1 MNNKKKTLILTTCMV
16 CSQLISAEGNPIQGE
31 IDTLKTVN
39 LQGTVINGQ
48 RNTIL
53 FSGIPGSISTINN
66 IELRRTQ
73 PLTGNEIIRKIPGI
87 HALDEEGLGMRAN
100 FGIRGLDPSRSTK
113 VLILEDGIP
122 VSLNPYGE
130 PELYYSPAIDR
141 MAGVEVLKGSG
152 QIMFGPQTIGGVINY
167 ITPDVPKER
176 QINVGLRG
184 GMGQYMAGNFS
195 YGESFNN
202 VGFLV
207 SYNRK
212 SVENL
217 GNLKLESN
225 DLNIKFRFDLN
236 EKSYIIAKGGYYS
249 ELSNATYVGLTQ
261 NMYEN
266 GLYDQILSPDD
277 RFAVNRLSGSVS
289 HHYQFKPGMK
299 LKSTL
304 FAYTTSRNWQRQNFT
319 YSSTAYNQ
327 TGVIWGD
334 TNITGGAIYMLD
346 ANTHNDRS
354 FNVRGAETNLD
365 WVIKSKNGIINR
377 INTGVRVMHEK
388 ALDYRV
394 EGAKADSRSGNIV
407 NQDERSGTAFSAFAQ
422 DRFYLSKRFSVSLGV
437 RAEMYQFERDIFRRA
452 GIDTF
457 IHSGSQMFAF
467 IPGTGVS
474 YDVDEKITIFTG
486 IHRGFA
492 APRIKDAIANT
503 GEVYQLDA
511 ELSWNYELGTRMK
524 LRDYFA
530 IEATLFNMNFS
541 NQIIPVSEAAG
552 GMGSGQINGGATIHR
567 GIELGFLLNLDKKI
581 HSKLMASLD
590 GTVTKVQSEYSA
602 DRFKNNGTEIVNI
615 KGNRTPYSPDM
626 LLNGGLNLGLDKGPM
641 LRVSSTYIGK
651 QYTDELNTELP
662 SANGRSGALD
672 PFMIFDASL
681 IHELKKSGL
690 LISVSCKNLTD
701 NRTIVNRRPQGIR
714 THIPRML
721 NVGLNW
727 TIK

>member
-1 MNNKKKTLILTTCMV
+1 MNNKKKTLILSCCMI
-16 CSQLISAEGNPIQGE
+16 CSQCIYAENPPLQEE
-31 IDTLKTVN
+31 IDTLRTID
-39 LQGTVINGQ
+39 LQGTVIYGQ
-48 RNTIL
+48 RNSTL
-53 FSGIPGSISTINN
+53 FSGIPGSVSTINN
-66 IELRRTQ
+66 IQLRRTQ

-130 PELYYSPAIDR
+130 PELYYSPSIDR

-184 GMGQYMAGNFS
+184 GMGQYMSGNFS
-195 YGESFNN
+195 YGETFNN
-202 VGFLV
+202 VGLLV
-207 SYNRK
+207 SYSRK

-225 DLNIKFRFDLN
+225 DLNIKLRFDLT
-236 EKSYIIAKGGYYS
+236 EKSHIITKAGYYS

-261 NMYEN
+261 NMYES
-266 GLYDQILSPDD
+266 GMYDQILSPHD

-289 HHYQFKPGMK
+289 HHYQIKPGMK
-299 LKSTL
+299 LKSTA
-304 FAYTTSRNWQRQNFT
+304 FAYTTSRNWQRQNFG
-319 YSSTAYNQ
+319 YSSALNNQ
-327 TGVIWGD
+327 SGEIWGD

-354 FNVRGAETNLD
+354 FNVKGAESNLD
-365 WVIKSKNGIINR
+365 WVIKSKKGVVNR
-377 INTGVRVMHEK
+377 IHTGVRVMHEQ
-388 ALDYRV
+388 AFDYRID
-394 EGAKADSRSGNIV
+394 GTKADSRSGNIV
-407 NQDERSGTAFSAFAQ
+407 NHDERNGTAFSAYAQ
-422 DRFYLSKRFSVSLGV
+422 DRIYLSKRFAVSIGV
-437 RAEMYQFERDIFRRA
+437 RAELYEFGREIFRRT
-452 GIDTF
+452 GVDTF
-457 IHSGSQMFAF
+457 IQSRSQMFAL
-467 IPGTGVS
+467 IPGVGVS
-474 YDVDEKITIFTG
+474 YDIDEKLTVFSG

-511 ELSWNYELGTRMK
+511 ELSWNSELGVRMN
-524 LRDYFA
+524 LSDYLSM
-530 IEATLFNMNFS
+530 EATAFNMDFS

-552 GMGSGQINGGATIHR
+552 GAGSGQINGGATIHR
-567 GIELGFLLNLDKKI
+567 GVELGFNIKLDKKL
-581 HSKLMASLD
+581 HSKLMASID
-590 GTVTKVQSEYSA
+590 GSVTKVQSEYSA
-602 DRFKNNGTEIVNI
+602 DRYKTVNNETVNI

-626 LLNGGLNLGLDKGPM
+626 LMNGGVNIGLEKGPM

-651 QYTDELNTELP
+651 QYTDELNSELP
-662 SANGRSGALD
+662 SANGRIGAID
-672 PFMIFDASL
+672 PFMILDASL

-714 THIPRML
+714 THIPRMVT
-721 NVGLNW
+721 VGLNW

>member
-1 MNNKKKTLILTTCMV
+1 MNNKKKSLILTTCMI
-16 CSQLISAEGNPIQGE
+16 CSRLICAEGTPVQEE

-48 RNTIL
+48 RNSIL
-53 FSGIPGSISTINN
+53 FSGIPGSVSTINN

-73 PLTGNEIIRKIPGI
+73 PITGNEIIRKIPGI

-130 PELYYSPAIDR
+130 PELYYSPSIDR

-195 YGESFNN
+195 YGETINN

-225 DLNIKFRFDLN
+225 DLNIKFRFELN
-236 EKSYIIAKGGYYS
+236 EKSYIIARGGYYT

-261 NMYEN
+261 NMYES

-299 LKSTL
+299 LKTTL

-319 YSSTAYNQ
+319 YSSTANNQ
-327 TGVIWGD
+327 SGVIWGD
-334 TNITGGAIYMLD
+334 SNITGGAIYMLD
-346 ANTHNDRS
+346 ANTHNDRTFS
-354 FNVRGAETNLD
+354 VRGAETNLD
-365 WVIKSKNGIINR
+365 WVIKSKNGFINR
-377 INTGVRVMHEK
+377 INTGVRVMHEQ
-388 ALDYRV
+388 AFDQSIN
-394 EGAKADSRSGNIV
+394 GTKADARSGNIN
-407 NQDERSGTAFSAFAQ
+407 NQDERSGTAFSAYAQ
-422 DRFYLSKRFSVSLGV
+422 DRIYFNKRFSLSLGA
-437 RAEMYQFERDIFRRA
+437 RTEFYEFGREIYRRA

-457 IHSGSQMFAF
+457 IQSRSQMFAF
-467 IPGTGVS
+467 IPGAGLS
-474 YDVDEKITIFTG
+474 YDVDEKLTVFSG

-511 ELSWNYELGTRMK
+511 ELSWNSELGIRMN
-524 LRDYFA
+524 LSDF
-530 IEATLFNMNFS
+530 ISMEATAFNMDFS

-552 GMGSGQINGGATIHR
+552 GAGSGQINGGATIHR
-567 GIELGFLLNLDKKI
+567 GIELGFNIKLDKKF
-581 HSKLMASLD
+581 HSKLLASID
-590 GTVTKVQSEYSA
+590 GSVTKVQSEYSA

-626 LLNGGLNLGLDKGPM
+626 LMNGGVNLGIEKGPI
-641 LRVSSTYIGK
+641 LRLSSTYIGK
-651 QYTDELNTELP
+651 QYTDELNSELP
-662 SANGRSGALD
+662 SANGRSGAID

-721 NVGLNW
+721 TMGLNW